1 MKFKELREKY
11 RSKYP
16 ASLVAAAVKIALDMA
31 GAMTPAVKKIEA
43 MKRGLS
49 NDPMVKDALR
59 MANESVSEAMSAAEK
74 KKRLDMI
81 RKAVEKLNKKKDAQ
95 AMKDALAAIKAM
107 ESVQEATVSYKIDHI
122 NSVGD
127 IEKELKKVGAKIVNT
142 KSTRDGVVVKFNA
155 KDKNKL
161 KQLVLK
167 HDKDAVNESNLQEG
181 TWDIP
186 DTKTKL
192 QKLMDLVSKPFFG
205 TTEKDVD
212 KYLKLMPFGDDELY
226 DDLGVLYFIPG
237 STKSKKFPKTDLN
250 KVAMDSLNGRWL
262 TAKKKG
268 QGYDITHINFDV
280 DMDEAIKRKS
290 GNIRPGRRMKV
301 DLSAGSKY

>member
-1 MKFKELREKY
+1 MNFKQLREKY

-43 MKRGLS
+43 MKKGLS

-81 RKAVEKLNKKKDAQ
+81 RKAVEKLNKRKDAQ

-107 ESVQEATVSYKIDHI
+107 EE
-122 NSVGD
+122 
-127 IEKELKKVGAKIVNT
+127 
-142 KSTRDGVVVKFNA
+142 STEVK
-155 KDKNKL
+155 
-161 KQLVLK
+161 
-167 HDKDAVNESNLQEG
+167 EG

-205 TTEKDVD
+205 TTERDVD
-212 KYLKLMPFGDDELY
+212 RYLKIMPFGDDELY

-250 KVAMDSLNGRWL
+250 QVAMDSLNGRWL

-268 QGYDITHINFDV
+268 NGWDITHINFDV
-280 DMDEAIKRKS
+280 DMDETIKRKS
-290 GNIRPGRRMKV
+290 GNMKPGRRMKV

>member
-1 MKFKELREKY
+1 MKNFKQLREKY

-59 MANESVSEAMSAAEK
+59 MANESVNEAMSAAEK

-81 RKAVEKLNKKKDAQ
+81 RKAVEKLNKRKDAQ

-107 ESVQEATVSYKIDHI
+107 EE
-122 NSVGD
+122 
-127 IEKELKKVGAKIVNT
+127 
-142 KSTRDGVVVKFNA
+142 STEVK
-155 KDKNKL
+155 
-161 KQLVLK
+161 
-167 HDKDAVNESNLQEG
+167 EG

-192 QKLMDLVSKPFFG
+192 QKLMDLVSKPYFA
-205 TTEKDVD
+205 TTEKEVD
-212 KYLKLMPFGDDELY
+212 KYLKIMPFGDDELY

-237 STKSKKFPKTDLN
+237 SQKSKKFPKTDLN
-250 KVAMDSLNGRWL
+250 QVAMDSLNGRWL

-268 QGYDITHINFDV
+268 NGWDITHINFDV
-280 DMDEAIKRKS
+280 DMEETIKRKS
-290 GNIRPGRRMKV
+290 GNMKPGRRMKV